1 MGAVSVDINAS
12 ERKLEVMFPMHT
24 PEGVS
29 TFLEQKPYLESLLY
43 YAGDFDAL
51 IMLIDFETALENAN
65 LTETERTVIDR
76 VFFQDMKRVD
86 VAKMMD
92 VTKQTIQK
100 QLERGLKKIA
110 KYYEDIEGGTNDI

>member
-24 PEGVS
+24 AEGVS

-65 LTETERTVIDR
+65 LTETERIVIDH
-76 VFFQDMKRVD
+76 VFIQDMKRVD

-110 KYYEDIEGGTNDI
+110 KYYEDIEGETNDI